1 MNQLANSLPVHFE
14 EKQKILD
21 AVSMT
26 ERYEVLMA
34 LLLKEIEIIAIK
46 NDFQAKVKAHVDK
59 NQKEYLLREQMKVIR
74 EELGDDGPNT
84 EAAAFREEVK
94 KLEASEE
101 VKERIEKEILGE
113 QKKLITAKTEALQ
126 SAPRMEAMYKNALDA
141 MREYGGHGRP
151 VDEDDH

>member
-59 NQKEYLLREQMKVIR
+59 NQKEYLLREQMKVSVRSLAKIIR
-74 EELGDDGPNT
+74 NQTQITLWMLWVRLRQT
-84 EAAAFREEVK
+84 K
-94 KLEASEE
+94 K
-101 VKERIEKEILGE
+101 
-113 QKKLITAKTEALQ
+113 
-126 SAPRMEAMYKNALDA
+126 
-141 MREYGGHGRP
+141 
-151 VDEDDH
+151 